1 MRNTGSRDPRDRRE
15 ASATS
20 PVSIAVKTFSIR
32 FGSRRIHRP
41 VHQNARSS
49 TTATPMIDTIKIGH
63 MIGPPFWKLSI
74 RKFVQPVLGGGA
86 AGAAGLAA
94 GEAALKVAET
104 AGLGIAPGAAG
115 DVAGAPGEAGA
126 GDGVTAGGARGAAG
140 PGAPGDVAPPGG
152 GGRGGGVAGA
162 GGGVGGGARA

>member
-1 MRNTGSRDPRDRRE
+1 M
-15 ASATS
+15 
-20 PVSIAVKTFSIR
+20 AVKPFSFR
-32 FGSRRIHRP
+32 LASRRIHRP

-115 DVAGAPGEAGA
+115 DVAGAPG
-126 GDGVTAGGARGAAG
+126 T
-140 PGAPGDVAPPGG
+140 P
-152 GGRGGGVAGA
+152 GA
-162 GGGVGGGARA
+162 GGGITPGAVGDATA